1 MPSGG
6 GHGRVVSPPPPHPS
20 LFKTCRVFLQNV
32 SEKFT
37 DSVLLVNLEYF
48 ITKKRNA
55 EFYQSPKEIKILPA
69 MTAFKKSYKNCTDDY
84 DNNEYLAMKYI
95 RFFTKDFI

>member
-1 MPSGG
+1 MPSGR
-6 GHGRVVSPPPPHPS
+6 GHGRVVPPPPPS
-20 LFKTCRVFLQNV
+20 LFETCRVFLQNV

-37 DSVLLVNLEYF
+37 DSMLLVNLEYF

-55 EFYQSPKEIKILPA
+55 EFYQNPKEIKILPA
-69 MTAFKKSYKNCTDDY
+69 MTAFKKSYKICTDDY